1 MSVFTGVLLGLGLRV
16 VRASRAREPQTD
28 GTVCQ
33 NSGAPRNLPATYDE
47 RMLRIGLVIDDG
59 LDRPDGVQQIVLTLG
74 RRLTAL
80 GHEVH
85 YLTSTTTRT
94 DLPNLHVLGRTVGVK
109 FNGNRLGTP
118 LPAPRAGIRGLLD
131 AVPFDVL
138 HVTMPYSPVLAGRV
152 VSAAHPGTA
161 VVGHF
166 VIYPQ
171 DAATRWGIR
180 ALGLLERRRLRRF
193 DAISAL
199 SEAAAE
205 SVREAYGRDVPVIGG
220 PVELP
225 VAPAAG
231 GRSARAGADDDGPV
245 RIVFLGRLVERKGPR
260 ELLAAV
266 AAMPRTE
273 RPWTLTLAGR
283 GPLLDELRE
292 RARAAGLADRV
303 DFPGFVAE
311 EDKTALLAGAD
322 VVALPSTGGESFGM
336 SVVEALADAG
346 GVVLAGDNPGYRT
359 PMAGLE
365 PQLVDPRDTAAFA
378 RTLARWVDD
387 PDARRAARAPQ
398 HAAAQRFEAGE
409 ITRQTLA
416 WYEDALA
423 SRRARAR

>member
-1 MSVFTGVLLGLGLRV
+1 MAG
-16 VRASRAREPQTD
+16 
-28 GTVCQ
+28 
-33 NSGAPRNLPATYDE
+33 
-47 RMLRIGLVIDDG
+47 MLRIGLVIDDG

-85 YLTSTTTRT
+85 YLTSSTERT
-94 DLPNLHVLGRTVGVK
+94 DLPNLHVLGRTLAVK

-118 LPAPRAGIRGLLD
+118 LPASRAAVRRLL
-131 AVPFDVL
+131 AGVPFDVL
-138 HVTMPYSPVLAGRV
+138 HVTMPYSPVLAGRI
-152 VSAAHPGTA
+152 VSAAHPRTA
-161 VVGHF
+161 VVGSF

-171 DAATRWGIR
+171 DALTRWGIR
-180 ALGLLERRRLRRF
+180 ALGAVERRRLRRF
-193 DAISAL
+193 DSITAL
-199 SEAAAE
+199 STAAAE
-205 SVREAYGRDVPVIGG
+205 SVREAYGRDVAVIGG
-220 PVELP
+220 PVELAE
-225 VAPAAG
+225 VPA
-231 GRSARAGADDDGPV
+231 SAAVREEGAPV

-283 GPLLDELRE
+283 GPLLADLQE
-292 RARAAGLADRV
+292 RARAAGIADRV

-311 EDKTALLAGAD
+311 EDKAALLGGAD

-359 PMAGLE
+359 PMTGLE
-365 PQLVDPRDTAAFA
+365 GQLVDPRDTAAFA

-387 PDARRAARAPQ
+387 PAARRAAQGPQ
-398 HAAAQRFEAGE
+398 RAAAQRFEAGE

-416 WYEDALA
+416 WYDEALA
-423 SRRARAR
+423 ARRGAQRA

>member
-1 MSVFTGVLLGLGLRV
+1 
-16 VRASRAREPQTD
+16 
-28 GTVCQ
+28 
-33 NSGAPRNLPATYDE
+33 
-47 RMLRIGLVIDDG
+47 MLRIGLVIDDG

-85 YLTSTTTRT
+85 YLTSSTSRT
-94 DLPNLHVLGRTVGVK
+94 DLPHLHVLGRTLSVK

-118 LPAPRAGIRGLLD
+118 LPAARGAVRRLL
-131 AVPFDVL
+131 AEVPFDVL

-152 VSAAHPGTA
+152 VSAAHPRTA
-161 VVGHF
+161 VVGSF

-171 DAATRWGIR
+171 DVATRWGIR
-180 ALGLLERRRLRRF
+180 LLGLAERRRLRRF
-193 DAISAL
+193 DGITAL
-199 SEAAAE
+199 SVAAQE
-205 SVREAYGRDVPVIGG
+205 SVREAYGREVAVIGG
-220 PVELP
+220 PVELGAAPP
-225 VAPAAG
+225 VAP
-231 GRSARAGADDDGPV
+231 RPDDAPV

-266 AAMPRTE
+266 AAMPRTA

-283 GPLLDELRE
+283 GPLLADLQE
-292 RARAAGLADRV
+292 RTRAAGIADRV

-311 EDKTALLAGAD
+311 QDKAALLAGAD

-365 PQLVDPRDTAAFA
+365 EQLVDPRDTAAFA
-378 RTLARWVDD
+378 RALARWVDD
-387 PDARRAARAPQ
+387 PAARAAARAPQ
-398 HAAAQRFEAGE
+398 RAAAQRFEAGE

-416 WYEDALA
+416 WYDEALA
-423 SRRARAR
+423 ARRP

>member
-1 MSVFTGVLLGLGLRV
+1 
-16 VRASRAREPQTD
+16 
-28 GTVCQ
+28 
-33 NSGAPRNLPATYDE
+33 
-47 RMLRIGLVIDDG
+47 MLRIGLVIDDG

-85 YLTSTTTRT
+85 YLTSATTRT
-94 DLPNLHVLGRTVGVK
+94 DLPRLHVLGRTVSVK

-118 LPAPRAGIRGLLD
+118 LPASRARIRRLLAD
-131 AVPFDVL
+131 VPFDVL

-152 VSAAHPGTA
+152 VSAAGPRTA
-161 VVGHF
+161 VVGSF

-180 ALGLLERRRLRRF
+180 VLGRLERRRLRRF

-199 SEAAAE
+199 SEAARG
-205 SVREAYGRDVPVIGG
+205 SVSEAYGRDVPVIGG
-220 PVELP
+220 PVELGAGT
-225 VAPAAG
+225 APARTPDPDA
-231 GRSARAGADDDGPV
+231 PV

-260 ELLAAV
+260 ELLDAA
-266 AAMPRTE
+266 AAMPRT

-283 GPLLDELRE
+283 GPLLADL
-292 RARAAGLADRV
+292 RARAAAAGIADRV
-303 DFPGFVAE
+303 DFHGFVAE
-311 EDKTALLAGAD
+311 EDKAALLAGAD

-365 PQLVDPRDTAAFA
+365 HQLVDPRDTAAFA

-387 PDARRAARAPQ
+387 ADARVAAVAPQRAAAR
-398 HAAAQRFEAGE
+398 RFDADE
-409 ITRQTLA
+409 ITRQTLT
-416 WYEDALA
+416 WYDEALA
-423 SRRARAR
+423 RRRG